1 MKLLDG
7 KALANDIL
15 DKLSLKVK
23 QLDTAPNLVVIQV
36 GNDPASSVYVRN
48 KERTAKQ
55 VGIKSETIKLSKHIT
70 QDELLEII
78 DKYNHFASVNGILV
92 QLPLP
97 EHIDEQVILEA
108 ISPVKDVDGFHPL
121 NVGKLNIGQKQMIPS
136 TPAGIME
143 LLKANHIEL
152 EGKHVVIIGRS
163 NIVGKPLAHL
173 LLEANATVTVAHSR
187 TKDLKHLT
195 KQADILVVAV
205 GQPELIT
212 EDYVKDGTVVI
223 DVGINRTESGLKGD
237 VDFNNVK
244 SKVAAITPVPGGVG
258 PMTIAMLMNQTYQ
271 AYCTQN
277 DILKIPEIS
286 GIFIF

>member
-1 MKLLDG
+1 MELLDG

-15 DKLSLKVK
+15 DKLSLKVNR
-23 QLDTAPNLVVIQV
+23 LDTAPNLVVIQV

-48 KERTAKQ
+48 KERTAER
-55 VGIKSETIKLSKHIT
+55 VGINSETVKLSKHIT

-78 DKYNHFASVNGILV
+78 DKYNHFTDVNGILV

-97 EHIDEQVILEA
+97 KHINEQTILEA

-136 TPAGIME
+136 TPAGIMK

-152 EGKHVVIIGRS
+152 EGKHVVIVGRS

-173 LLEANATVTVAHSR
+173 LLEANATVTITHSK

-195 KQADILVVAV
+195 KLADILVVAV

-212 EDYVKDGTVVI
+212 KDYVKTGAVVI

-277 DILKIPEIS
+277 DI
-286 GIFIF
+286 

>member
-1 MKLLDG
+1 MELLDG
-7 KALANDIL
+7 KALANEIL
-15 DKLSLKVK
+15 DELTVKVK
-23 QLDTAPNLVVIQV
+23 QLDTAPTLVVIQV
-36 GNDPASSVYVRN
+36 GDDPASSVYVRN
-48 KERTAKQ
+48 KERAAER
-55 VGIKSETIKLSKHIT
+55 VGINSETVKLSKHIT

-78 DKYNHFASVNGILV
+78 DKYNHFTSVNGILV

-108 ISPVKDVDGFHPL
+108 ISPMKDVDGFHPL

-143 LLKANHIEL
+143 LLKANHVEI
-152 EGKHVVIIGRS
+152 EGKHVVIVGRS

-173 LLEANATVTVAHSR
+173 LLEANATVTIVHSR
-187 TKDLKHLT
+187 TKNLKQLT
-195 KQADILVVAV
+195 KLADILVVAV

-212 EDYVKDGTVVI
+212 KDYVKTGAVVI

-244 SKVAAITPVPGGVG
+244 LKVAAITPVPGGVG

-277 DILKIPEIS
+277 DI
-286 GIFIF
+286 

>member
-1 MKLLDG
+1 MELLDG
-7 KALANDIL
+7 KTLANDIL

-48 KERTAKQ
+48 KERTAER

-78 DKYNHFASVNGILV
+78 DKYNNDRSVNGILV

-97 EHIDEQVILEA
+97 KHIDEQVILEA

-152 EGKHVVIIGRS
+152 EGKHIVIVGRS

-173 LLEANATVTVAHSR
+173 LLEANATVTITHSR

-195 KQADILVVAV
+195 KLADILVIAV

-212 EDYVKDGTVVI
+212 EDYVKTGAVVI

-237 VDFNNVK
+237 VDFNSVK

-271 AYCTQN
+271 AYHTQN
-277 DILKIPEIS
+277 NI
-286 GIFIF
+286 